1 MVSLFV
7 CVRVNVCQIC
17 AVQPLAFWELH
28 HLLCCK
34 SGARSVNELLVH
46 TKHHLLFCNLQLYSL
61 SFSCCVC
68 GRHELRINQL
78 QKPETHATHV
88 MLKKCYGFPKQEHG
102 WKINEGGEVLG
113 AVKRAAAQSVCIRPP
128 LVSFSPVAHQTAEP
142 VCEHRL
148 SPDIT
153 RYPVFVPLECVC
165 VCVQTGPTGWA
176 TTAVDR
182 HRICCI
188 CCPDICRL
196 GRRHMLLSLSVC
208 RLSHVQLYCWSERP
222 DRCKEQQCKGIL

>member
-1 MVSLFV
+1 MSLFV
-7 CVRVNVCQIC
+7 CARVNVCQIC

-34 SGARSVNELLVH
+34 SGARSVSELLVH

-68 GRHELRINQL
+68 GQHELRINQP
-78 QKPETHATHV
+78 QKRLRLASCWRSATAFRSRNTDERLMKEV
-88 MLKKCYGFPKQEHG
+88 KCWVQS
-102 WKINEGGEVLG
+102 NEL
-113 AVKRAAAQSVCIRPP
+113 RLRVCVRPP

-153 RYPVFVPLECVC
+153 RYPVSVPLECVC
-165 VCVQTGPTGWA
+165 ADGSHRVSYYSCRQTPNLLHLLSRHLQTGPKTHA
-176 TTAVDR
+176 
-182 HRICCI
+182 
-188 CCPDICRL
+188 
-196 GRRHMLLSLSVC
+196 SLSESVVS
-208 RLSHVQLYCWSERP
+208 LMYSYTTEVNGLTGV
-222 DRCKEQQCKGIL
+222 KNNNAK